1 MRVVIDAV
9 PLLIRSAGVK
19 NYLYYWI
26 DYLRRA
32 AGADE
37 IRTFPAL
44 NGLGDLN
51 HDASVAGRWRT
62 AVGLA
67 QLALANYSPLP
78 VLDILSR
85 GADLFHASALVRR
98 PPRRV
103 RLTATIHDMTCF
115 LMPELHPAANL
126 RADRSYAELMRRA
139 NGLIAVSECTRRD
152 AVRVL
157 GIPEER
163 IAVIH
168 SGVAPA
174 FFHPPAADIAAV
186 RKRYGLARPFVLF
199 IGTIEPR
206 KNLGTLLNAFGALTP
221 SIRQEFDLVVAGP
234 LGWAPAETVARLD
247 LVRYLGY
254 LPEADI
260 APLTAA
266 ATVFAYPSLYEGF
279 GFPVAQAMAAGVPVV
294 TSNVSSL
301 PEIAGDAALLVDP
314 RSPSELR
321 DGLARLLLSADLRA
335 ELARRGRSRAQAF
348 RWETCAAKSLEFFRN
363 LLETTSVRPVLE

>member
-26 DYLRRA
+26 DSLRRA
-32 AGADE
+32 AGVDE

-44 NGLGDLN
+44 DGLGDLN

-62 AVGLA
+62 GVGLA

-78 VLDILSR
+78 VLDVLSR

-103 RLTATIHDMTCF
+103 RLTATIYDMTCF

-126 RADRSYAELMRRA
+126 RADRNYAGLMRRA
-139 NGLIAVSECTRRD
+139 AGLIAISECTRRD

-157 GIPEER
+157 GIPEDR
-163 IAVIH
+163 ITVIYP
-168 SGVAPA
+168 GVAPT
-174 FFHPPAADIAAV
+174 FFEDRPAADVAAV
-186 RKRYGLARPFVLF
+186 RKRYELARPFVLF

-206 KNLGTLLNAFGALTP
+206 KNLGTLLDAFGALAP
-221 SIRQEFDLVVAGP
+221 SIREEFDLVVAGP

-247 LVRYLGY
+247 RIRYLGY

-314 RSPSELR
+314 RSPPELR
-321 DGLARLLLSADLRA
+321 DALARLLQSADLRA
-335 ELARRGRSRAQAF
+335 ELARRGRARAQAF
-348 RWETCAAKSLEFFRN
+348 HWENCAAKSLEFFRSRV
-363 LLETTSVRPVLE
+363 EARRS